1 MDGIEQLTSLLI
13 NSGTAVAV
21 IAYFMFRDYK
31 FMDSLTKTIA
41 ALNVALADLKDTT
54 LKMIDKEGDVNGKD

>member
-1 MDGIEQLTSLLI
+1 MDGIEQLTTLLI

-41 ALNVALADLKDTT
+41 ALNVALADLKETT
-54 LKMIDKEGDVNGKD
+54 LKMIDKAGDGDVKD